1 MNSHYLFLVRKI
13 GPKLYGYQCYVPYK
27 TFFSP
32 SEAAHK
38 FLPIKEKIDD
48 FFLKEHQNNTKVKFK
63 PQLNLN
69 VVANKRF
76 IYTESLR
83 RWSEEKTGK
92 LFIITVMSAHQYLSQ
107 ACLIVCFGSI
117 MCMDKESGFRQLMS
131 LMGLRRVSYLSAHF
145 ILCEI
150 GVMIL
155 AMFGTLIHY
164 AYGEGLTDITLG
176 WHEYI
181 QVYATNVIVSWH
193 QFGLGLILCSLAKS
207 TRTVLFPLLALFA
220 CLVLMQLVCIN
231 NVLDNVIWHRESKLD
246 SNGYFLFSYSHASI
260 HTQILTNAM
269 ISGKK
274 TQIVFYML
282 MQLVMSLILNLTG
295 IYLDCVLNTG
305 TGHKFEWYFP
315 FAFIAKFMGTRTRE
329 REQSVLLMRN
339 KMHPTIHRLVEDGKR
354 ELTRVWMKDVTKDFV
369 RWRGFRKTTFRAVS
383 KVDMCLQKGE
393 ITAILGHNGAGKTT
407 IFSILA
413 GLLPSSSGYISIF
426 GQNPMDAWD
435 AINLRRITGVCTQ
448 FDVLEERMT
457 SYEHMRLLGA
467 IKGLTPAAIATETVR
482 LFEQLEL
489 DCYTNTATNL
499 LPGGDKRKL
508 SVAMA
513 LIGSPRLIMLDEP
526 TSGVDPFSRRCIWRT
541 LRDYR
546 PNRVIVLITHYMDE
560 ADILADRKAIM
571 IGGRLVCY
579 GTSRFLKENYNP
591 GYMLYV
597 TCLHKCNM
605 TMRLKKFL
613 CDQVL
618 GVSLIRSFSDQ
629 MTFFVKPDAIE
640 ELENLLFSSAGQM
653 ELRTCCVTSFGFA
666 VTTLEEIFLKL
677 GAEPLDTDAYDA
689 SLLQE
694 QLEAQSK
701 SKLDLLKKIK
711 PVLSIRSGQDKTSVT
726 EDYEGSLVPAVPR
739 SEWQVGL
746 RQFGLLIRVL
756 LGLLMLPTPWYMLLR
771 TFLPVIVIATSAVVY
786 HVETTKMPTDVN
798 RAHPEYISRISL
810 LQARQHISI
819 ATPITKDKTGENV
832 VDKELYST
840 DLNCMRNLLGPREP
854 YVVTLPFYRP
864 TSNTGWSED
873 AKSSSHNFSR
883 FGSTRMDISRWEKTN
898 ISVTLILGQQDHD
911 LTHQIILQDFTLWNC
926 MHIRNLNYTEKLK
939 ETENTL
945 PWVGD
950 VASWESMWPES
961 HPQMQLGTA
970 VISMITCSVAN
981 CILCPLIAGDM
992 VREKELGVLSQLTL
1006 YGMKQ
1011 WAYWGAH
1018 FFTHIFQYLLLA
1030 SFTTIVM
1037 FPFEG
1042 HILAHW
1048 QAIVLHNWI
1057 NVLTAVDNIFMIYL
1071 CSLFFQK
1078 AGGAVVLF
1086 GSTIMIV
1093 IFVNITLFFI
1103 PLSLLET
1110 SYAVILSLF
1119 PFADPFMSLLLTDFR
1134 IRLEKVFFF
1143 GKTKAHY
1150 SPSLRRL
1157 LQYNHVKIS
1166 QITHGVRIIL
1176 LTALFMGMYI
1186 YIRYVTPRRKER
1198 EYYKLMRRLQPLS
1211 DLGNR
1216 QLPKSVQATM
1226 EKVLDFVRIRSS
1238 SNEKEH
1244 TGAVAFGYHLSKLF
1258 FIGSMSMLS
1267 RLFVHHQHNDPTDE
1281 HTKVALK
1288 DFSFLVNRGEIMG
1301 VLGPSGSGKSTLM
1314 NCLATV
1320 TQQTT
1325 GQAGVMNN
1333 HTQELVPNQK
1343 AVEQGVLGFCP
1354 QHNPIWPNLTVR
1366 EHLVIYSVIR
1376 DLNQRVINN
1385 HVIELMH
1392 LVNLEGYKDT
1402 YAGSLS
1408 GGCKRRLS
1416 MAISLVGDPSLVI
1429 MDEPSCGVD
1438 PRSRRNLWKTLL
1450 QCIRGSNRG
1459 CVITTHFIDE
1469 GESLCDQL
1477 AILVNGCTLA
1487 IGTPLRLKQSY
1498 GGSLMVEIKMS
1509 RDYRLMPD
1517 EADAE
1522 VQSSL
1527 RGFLRSLKIRFPE
1540 IQVVDQFEDRVSLR
1554 LPTNS
1559 PEMFKITL
1567 DVLLDAHTNG
1577 AIEDFT
1583 ISSPTLEQVYF
1594 DLAKSQLQ
1602 V

>member
-1 MNSHYLFLVRKI
+1 MEL
-13 GPKLYGYQCYVPYK
+13 
-27 TFFSP
+27 
-32 SEAAHK
+32 A
-38 FLPIKEKIDD
+38 
-48 FFLKEHQNNTKVKFK
+48 
-63 PQLNLN
+63 
-69 VVANKRF
+69 
-76 IYTESLR
+76 
-83 RWSEEKTGK
+83 
-92 LFIITVMSAHQYLSQ
+92 
-107 ACLIVCFGSI
+107 
-117 MCMDKESGFRQLMS
+117 RQL
-131 LMGLRRVSYLSAHF
+131 YLVFWPVFCLPVVDTSAF
-145 ILCEI
+145 
-150 GVMIL
+150 
-155 AMFGTLIHY
+155 
-164 AYGEGLTDITLG
+164 
-176 WHEYI
+176 
-181 QVYATNVIVSWH
+181 
-193 QFGLGLILCSLAKS
+193 
-207 TRTVLFPLLALFA
+207 
-220 CLVLMQLVCIN
+220 
-231 NVLDNVIWHRESKLD
+231 LDK
-246 SNGYFLFSYSHASI
+246 
-260 HTQILTNAM
+260 
-269 ISGKK
+269 
-274 TQIVFYML
+274 
-282 MQLVMSLILNLTG
+282 
-295 IYLDCVLNTG
+295 
-305 TGHKFEWYFP
+305 
-315 FAFIAKFMGTRTRE
+315 
-329 REQSVLLMRN
+329 
-339 KMHPTIHRLVEDGKR
+339 
-354 ELTRVWMKDVTKDFV
+354 
-369 RWRGFRKTTFRAVS
+369 
-383 KVDMCLQKGE
+383 
-393 ITAILGHNGAGKTT
+393 
-407 IFSILA
+407 
-413 GLLPSSSGYISIF
+413 
-426 GQNPMDAWD
+426 NPMDAWD

-883 FGSTRMDISRWEKTN
+883 FGSTRMDISRWEK
-898 ISVTLILGQQDHD
+898 
-911 LTHQIILQDFTLWNC
+911 
-926 MHIRNLNYTEKLK
+926 
-939 ETENTL
+939 
-945 PWVGD
+945 
-950 VASWESMWPES
+950 
-961 HPQMQLGTA
+961 
-970 VISMITCSVAN
+970 
-981 CILCPLIAGDM
+981 
-992 VREKELGVLSQLTL
+992 
-1006 YGMKQ
+1006 
-1011 WAYWGAH
+1011 
-1018 FFTHIFQYLLLA
+1018 
-1030 SFTTIVM
+1030 
-1037 FPFEG
+1037 
-1042 HILAHW
+1042 
-1048 QAIVLHNWI
+1048 
-1057 NVLTAVDNIFMIYL
+1057 
-1071 CSLFFQK
+1071 
-1078 AGGAVVLF
+1078 
-1086 GSTIMIV
+1086 
-1093 IFVNITLFFI
+1093 
-1103 PLSLLET
+1103 
-1110 SYAVILSLF
+1110 
-1119 PFADPFMSLLLTDFR
+1119 
-1134 IRLEKVFFF
+1134 
-1143 GKTKAHY
+1143 
-1150 SPSLRRL
+1150 
-1157 LQYNHVKIS
+1157 
-1166 QITHGVRIIL
+1166 
-1176 LTALFMGMYI
+1176 
-1186 YIRYVTPRRKER
+1186 
-1198 EYYKLMRRLQPLS
+1198 
-1211 DLGNR
+1211 
-1216 QLPKSVQATM
+1216 
-1226 EKVLDFVRIRSS
+1226 
-1238 SNEKEH
+1238 EH

-1325 GQAGVMNN
+1325 GQSFGGHGV
-1333 HTQELVPNQK
+1333 PPK
-1343 AVEQGVLGFCP
+1343 
-1354 QHNPIWPNLTVR
+1354 
-1366 EHLVIYSVIR
+1366 
-1376 DLNQRVINN
+1376 
-1385 HVIELMH
+1385 
-1392 LVNLEGYKDT
+1392 
-1402 YAGSLS
+1402 
-1408 GGCKRRLS
+1408 
-1416 MAISLVGDPSLVI
+1416 
-1429 MDEPSCGVD
+1429 
-1438 PRSRRNLWKTLL
+1438 
-1450 QCIRGSNRG
+1450 
-1459 CVITTHFIDE
+1459 
-1469 GESLCDQL
+1469 
-1477 AILVNGCTLA
+1477 
-1487 IGTPLRLKQSY
+1487 
-1498 GGSLMVEIKMS
+1498 
-1509 RDYRLMPD
+1509 RDYRLIGSSVVFAMRVTLS
-1517 EADAE
+1517 ADFKRDSRRQTHPHSKDSYTSYCTYQREFDSSVTE
-1522 VQSSL
+1522 VYAMNGDGDGGQL
-1527 RGFLRSLKIRFPE
+1527 KNANHYLYFNIGQTAGF
-1540 IQVVDQFEDRVSLR
+1540 
-1554 LPTNS
+1554 T
-1559 PEMFKITL
+1559 
-1567 DVLLDAHTNG
+1567 
-1577 AIEDFT
+1577 
-1583 ISSPTLEQVYF
+1583 
-1594 DLAKSQLQ
+1594 
-1602 V
+1602 